1 MYQIISGKEQTAMAD
16 AGSGAADYP
25 VLVITFIVGATVFV
39 LVYIS
44 SLLKS
49 SKGGDGSKSKG
60 IIISDALRRRRRPPS
75 LNFHFSNMNWRSVQ
89 ANFRFKFDCCEK
101 CVDTLACF
109 T

>member
-1 MYQIISGKEQTAMAD
+1 MAD

-60 IIISDALRRRRRPPS
+60 ITISDALRRRRQP
-75 LNFHFSNMNWRSVQ
+75 L
-89 ANFRFKFDCCEK
+89 FKFPFQQHALGERPS
-101 CVDTLACF
+101 
-109 T
+109 

>member
-1 MYQIISGKEQTAMAD
+1 MAD

-49 SKGGDGSKSKG
+49 SKGRDGSKSKG
-60 IIISDALRRRRRPPS
+60 IIISDALRRRRQPP
-75 LNFHFSNMNWRSVQ
+75 L
-89 ANFRFKFDCCEK
+89 
-101 CVDTLACF
+101 
-109 T
+109 

>member
-1 MYQIISGKEQTAMAD
+1 VYQFFCGKEKTAMAD

-60 IIISDALRRRRRPPS
+60 ITVSAAGGSPL
-75 LNFHFSNMNWRSVQ
+75 
-89 ANFRFKFDCCEK
+89 FKFPFQQHAQGERPS
-101 CVDTLACF
+101 
-109 T
+109 

>member
-1 MYQIISGKEQTAMAD
+1 MAD
-16 AGSGAADYP
+16 AGSGATDYP

-60 IIISDALRRRRRPPS
+60 ITISDAFRRRRQPP
-75 LNFHFSNMNWRSVQ
+75 L
-89 ANFRFKFDCCEK
+89 
-101 CVDTLACF
+101 
-109 T
+109 